1 MKLILI
7 LGIMFALLLA
17 SLPVAFSLGSL
28 GLGMLLGGGFSPL
41 MAPQAIL
48 STLDGFILL
57 AVPLFL
63 LMSNILL
70 YGGCGRDLY
79 AAVQAWVGH
88 WPGGLA
94 IATIISCGI
103 FAAISGVSVATAA
116 TIGVVAIPEMI
127 ERGYNKKFVYGL
139 LAAGGTL
146 GILIPPSLPMIVYGF
161 ITEESVIS
169 LFLAGIGPGLF
180 LIGLFIIYSII
191 YAHLFGGYT
200 PSEKAPWD
208 VRIKTSIK
216 VAPTIAL
223 AALILGGIYT
233 GIFTPTEAAAVGFSL
248 AIILTVVLMRS
259 LSFKDFKRAVFEA
272 MITTAAIL
280 IIIAGAKIFGKAIT
294 LYRIPQD
301 ISYLIQTYV
310 DSKMLFVI
318 VVCVVLVAMGLV
330 FETLSMVLIMVPVLL
345 PAAMGMGIDPIW
357 FGIFMVVMVECAL
370 ITPPVGLNLYVI
382 QSVSGA
388 PLGDVAKGVLPFL
401 FLMIFTV
408 AVMYVW
414 SDLVLYIPFKL

>member
-1 MKLILI
+1 MKLLLI
-7 LGIMFALLLA
+7 LGVMFALLLA

-28 GLGMLLGGGFSPL
+28 GLGMLLFEGFSPL

-48 STLDGFILL
+48 STLEGFILL

-70 YGGCGRDLY
+70 YGGCGRELY
-79 AAVQAWVGH
+79 GAVQSWVGH

-127 ERGYNKKFVYGL
+127 ERGYNKNFVYGL

-169 LFLAGIGPGLF
+169 LFLAGIGPGIF

-191 YAHLFGGYT
+191 YAHAFGGYT
-200 PSEKAPWD
+200 PTKKALRED
-208 VRIKTSIK
+208 SIKHSIK
-216 VAPTIAL
+216 VIPTIAL
-223 AALILGGIYT
+223 AALVLGGIYA
-233 GIFTPTEAAAVGFSL
+233 GIFTPTEAAAVGFAL
-248 AIILTVVLMRS
+248 AIFLTVVLKRS
-259 LSFKDFKRAVFEA
+259 LSFSDFKRAVFEA
-272 MITTAAIL
+272 MVTTAAIL

-301 ISYLIQTYV
+301 ISGLIETYV
-310 DSKMLFVI
+310 NSKTLFVI
-318 VVCVVLVAMGLV
+318 VVCAVLIAMGLV

-345 PAAMGMGIDPIW
+345 PAAMSMGIDPIW

-382 QSVSGA
+382 QSVAGA
-388 PLGDVAKGVLPFL
+388 KLGEVAKGVLPFL
-401 FLMIFTV
+401 ALMVFTV
-408 AVMYVW
+408 MVMYVW

>member
-1 MKLILI
+1 MKLVII
-7 LGIMFALLLA
+7 LGLMFGLLLA

-28 GLGMLLGGGFSPL
+28 GLGLLVTGGFSPL

-70 YGGCGRDLY
+70 YGGCGKDLY

-94 IATIISCGI
+94 IATIVSCGI

-161 ITEESVIS
+161 ITEESVIA
-169 LFLAGIGPGLF
+169 LFLAGIGPGIF
-180 LIGLFIIYSII
+180 LIGLFILFSII
-191 YAHLFGGYT
+191 YAHFFGGYT
-200 PSEKAPWD
+200 PSAPASWQE
-208 VRIKTSIK
+208 RRRSMIK
-216 VAPTIAL
+216 VAPTIGL
-223 AALILGGIYT
+223 ASLILGGIYT
-233 GIFTPTEAAAVGFSL
+233 GVFTPTEAAAVGFAL
-248 AIILTVVLMRS
+248 ALILTVGILRS
-259 LSFKDFKRAVFEA
+259 LSFANFKKAVFEA

-294 LYRIPQD
+294 LYRIPQE
-301 ISYLIQTYV
+301 ISMAIQMLI
-310 DSKMLFVI
+310 DSKAMFI
-318 VVCVVLVAMGLV
+318 FVVCIVLIAMGLV
-330 FETLSMVLIMVPVLL
+330 FETLSMVLIMVPELL
-345 PAAMGMGIDPIW
+345 PAAMNMGIDPIW
-357 FGIFMVVMVECAL
+357 FGIFMVIMVECAL

-388 PLGDVAKGVLPFL
+388 PLGDVAKGILPFL
-401 FLMIFTV
+401 ALMLFTV
-408 AVMYVW
+408 FVMYVW
-414 SDLVLYIPFKL
+414 PDLALYIPFKL

>member
-1 MKLILI
+1 MKLLLI
-7 LGIMFALLLA
+7 LGVMFALLLA

-28 GLGMLLGGGFSPL
+28 GLGMLLFEGFSPL

-70 YGGCGRDLY
+70 YGGCGRELY
-79 AAVQAWVGH
+79 GAVQSWVGH

-127 ERGYNKKFVYGL
+127 ERGYNKNFVYGL

-169 LFLAGIGPGLF
+169 LFLAGIGPGIF

-191 YAHLFGGYT
+191 YAHAFGGYT
-200 PSEKAPWD
+200 PTNKASRED
-208 VRIKTSIK
+208 RIKHSIK
-216 VAPTIAL
+216 VIPTIAL
-223 AALILGGIYT
+223 AALVLGGIYA
-233 GIFTPTEAAAVGFSL
+233 GIFTPTEAAAVGFAL
-248 AIILTVVLMRS
+248 AIFLTVVLKRS
-259 LSFKDFKRAVFEA
+259 LSFGDFKRAVFEA
-272 MITTAAIL
+272 MVTTAAIL

-301 ISYLIQTYV
+301 ISGLIETYV
-310 DSKMLFVI
+310 NSKTLFVI
-318 VVCVVLVAMGLV
+318 VVCAVLIAMGLV

-345 PAAMGMGIDPIW
+345 PAAMSMGIDPIW

-382 QSVSGA
+382 QSVAGA
-388 PLGDVAKGVLPFL
+388 KLGEVAKGVLPFL
-401 FLMIFTV
+401 ALMVFTV
-408 AVMYVW
+408 MVMYVW